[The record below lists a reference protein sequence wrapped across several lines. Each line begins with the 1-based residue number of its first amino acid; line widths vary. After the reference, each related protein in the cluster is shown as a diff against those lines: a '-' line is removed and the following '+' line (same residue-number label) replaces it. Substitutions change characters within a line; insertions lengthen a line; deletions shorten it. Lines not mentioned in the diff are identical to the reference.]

1 MAYAPPPGEG
11 SALKY
16 RLVKLGATLGV
27 QPSLKA
33 AVHVR
38 WSEGGGGDEV
48 VVAIEARSAGSRQVD
63 GEAMAGDVELAS
75 VLCISNR
82 WSISS
87 LSSSGQKTEGAGRG
101 GGGQRVWLLS
111 MAGFH
116 DQTQATAGCGGGDKV
131 SLASVG
137 EGGVADDGCLGGGVG
152 TALGALVVGAERGDR
167 AGGGAG
173 GTRMVLVWRDR
184 VSNQVG
190 DMYIEREGGRDGWM
204 DGWMD
209 EFRGREGYIDCVGW
223 LVWERFRKCVC
234 ECVCVCMCV

>member
-48 VVAIEARSAGSRQVD
+48 VVAIEARSARSRQVD
-63 GEAMAGDVELAS
+63 GGALAGDVELAS

-87 LSSSGQKTEGAGRG
+87 LSSSGQETEVAG
-101 GGGQRVWLLS
+101 GGGGGPRVWLLS

-116 DQTQATAGCGGGDKV
+116 DQTQAIAGCGGGDKV

-190 DMYIEREGGRDGWM
+190 DMYIERDGWM
-204 DGWMD
+204 DG
-209 EFRGREGYIDCVGW
+209 
-223 LVWERFRKCVC
+223 
-234 ECVCVCMCV
+234 